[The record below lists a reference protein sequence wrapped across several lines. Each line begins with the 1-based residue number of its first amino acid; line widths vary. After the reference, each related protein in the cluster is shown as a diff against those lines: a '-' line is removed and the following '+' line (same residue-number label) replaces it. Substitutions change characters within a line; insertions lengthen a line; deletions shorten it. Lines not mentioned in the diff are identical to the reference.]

1 MKKKYL
7 TMAVMGI
14 GIVFAVSLIWL
25 VTRPKVLGNFSHS
38 FSASEPETNTST
50 ISFYAKENDTIRL
63 YFASDIKQGEL
74 DLILYDSKGNQVKEL
89 DHAREL
95 VTYLTIHYDD
105 TYTLAAN
112 YVDFAGSFK
121 AQVCA
126 VE

>member
-7 TMAVMGI
+7 AIAAGI
-14 GIVFAVSLIWL
+14 GAVLAVSLIWL
-25 VTRPKVLGNFSHS
+25 LTRPRVLGNFSHS
-38 FSASEPETNTST
+38 FSTSEPETNTST
-50 ISFYAKENDTIRL
+50 ISFYAEEDDTIRL

-74 DLILYDSKGNQVKEL
+74 DLVLYDSKGNPVKEL
-89 DHAREL
+89 DHAKEL

-112 YVDFAGSFK
+112 YMDFAGSFK
-121 AQVCA
+121 AEVCA